1 MELILS
7 MAVRNLGRNRRRTLL
22 TALTVAIGVAL
33 LTIAMSFVG
42 GVFWA
47 ALEKVSAMAG
57 EVRVVTPRYAQ
68 RDQLM
73 PLSENMPE
81 TAALEAAIRAS
92 EGVTA
97 VYPHIAL
104 GVTGAVGD
112 DEIGERFGL
121 LHGAPMEFYTEHLD
135 LDAYLLEGTMP
146 SFGGEDWASVGARP
160 KFPVYA
166 LVGRQFAEEVG
177 ARAGTEVILTG
188 QRQDGSPSGMRIQV
202 AGVVDLGNSAQ
213 NRQLW
218 VSLDAARWMT
228 EIPAGATELMVFGD
242 DWESAPDLAASLR
255 DEAALS
261 GLDVRAW
268 SERPPY
274 DGFVS
279 FARVLHAIAGGVIVF
294 ITALGVLNT
303 MFMSVLERTAEIGVM
318 RAMGLRAWQSV
329 VLFVVEAMAIA
340 TVGGAVGVLVGAPVA
355 LYLGHHG
362 IDFGAAVDKLPPTIP
377 INTIVRPV
385 LDWNVAIMGVV
396 LGYAMALVG
405 GALPAWRASQIQPVE
420 AMRSRR

>member
-7 MAVRNLGRNRRRTLL
+7 MAIRNLGRNRRRTLL

-33 LTIAMSFVG
+33 LIIAMSFVG
-42 GVFWA
+42 GVFWS

-57 EVRVVTPRYAQ
+57 EVRVVTPKYAQ

-81 TAALEAAIRAS
+81 TSAFEAAIRAS

-97 VYPHIAL
+97 VYPHIAM

-112 DEIGERFGL
+112 DEIGERFAL

-135 LDAYLLEGTMP
+135 LDAYLQEGAMP
-146 SFGGEDWASVGARP
+146 DWTAEDWASVGARP
-160 KFPVYA
+160 KFAVNA
-166 LVGRQFAEEVG
+166 LVGRQFAEEIG
-177 ARAGTEVILTG
+177 AKAGTEVIVTG

-213 NRQLW
+213 NRQVW

-255 DEAALS
+255 GNAALS
-261 GLDVRAW
+261 ELSVKAW

-274 DGFVS
+274 DGFVG

-340 TVGGAVGVLVGAPVA
+340 TVGGAVGVIVGAPVS
-355 LYLGHHG
+355 LYLGHIG

-405 GALPAWRASQIQPVE
+405 GSLPAWRASQIQPVE
-420 AMRSRR
+420 AMRARR